1 MFDSKDKELKID
13 KIDESECAG
22 LECASS
28 DVEMTEQHNDVYN
41 GSHQDFF
48 VDEKNVVDS
57 VPASEK
63 SVEEIESMDEMEQTS
78 KKEQSD
84 IDESQV
90 NLSEEDNKE
99 EPSSSVKS
107 NEIEKENSNVSS
119 DDLTVEQEQQVKQE
133 EVSVP
138 DVETQDSK
146 QQGED
151 KQEEQ
156 IAQDNA
162 DLKNDVE
169 DKSKGDMKEV
179 ISKEEESAQDD
190 KNDGKGEQ
198 NGESVADST
207 SGVEEGSNNPSK
219 SENNLQEPSEDKQ
232 NTEIGSGDVS
242 VPKVEGDS
250 QKLGTNSNKDQKVEE
265 EKSEQSSTTPSDDCV
280 KDETVSEV
288 IEEPSVLEE
297 NQEILEV
304 EENLESPQKRSKISD
319 DLEKI
324 SEDVEEIANLEES
337 TDTQMLENEEKIS
350 VESEEEVVDVDSFND
365 YGEAIQVFA
374 TVAPK
379 FIPDDPRV
387 PAEIKK
393 ASGTISQF
401 GPTVGGVDLEFTST
415 ASGIDERY
423 KFQGKAKAAF
433 VLTGEVLDANVT
445 ITALGEFTETSMKY
459 RSNAG
464 NSTIITNTLRN
475 FLIKAANETID
486 DINGFKTDGNMEYGV
501 SAPVGIPN
509 ITHRAHLIKA
519 LRKVFKSNNGS
530 SVAKVDALKFTFKD
544 LDETTP
550 KQVTLVYNGQAMFP
564 TSVDYTRNI
573 IIEDSLVNNLP
584 RNSKTRTL
592 GDNTKTSNVNFDPT
606 KIAINFD
613 IKSRDVNKGLK
624 TNTNY
629 EFIALNKNF
638 TFFKDATQSAG
649 TSIKFLEGFTLSNF
663 KTGKKPPLFET
674 LLVSTSN
681 SLEPSA
687 LIALSPT
694 TSTSSLISS
703 IDFNAISK
711 TTFLDYANLVSAT
724 AQSHALKISGA
735 SIKFNTV
742 KIYDTDSTIT
752 KIEVEDDRANKYPVS
767 LIPINDSDKSQGA
780 NPQVNGLQM
789 STPYHFKKLHVTAQ
803 PEETLVTKTLTFG
816 AFTTTTT
823 GTVTVSPNHNL
834 LIRTSNFSEPSLF
847 IESTPIFVSV
857 ANGTTSTIA
866 SSSFTLPAF
875 LPKFDVLLPNKVK
888 MPAVSN
894 DKTSLRYVI
903 EVDNSDGRAGELTV
917 NGLKGDE
924 NYKVQKF
931 VGKDKN
937 FYVVNLYNLSEKRD
951 YGFLIFELS
960 YKDLDG
966 RELIARKVLSE
977 INRVVSVTTTSGTT
991 TTIQFPNYDLDNTT
1005 GPERTGIAAFNVTL
1019 FEQTLVEARR
1029 AEIPVFIDDMNSSF
1043 LRLEFR
1049 KPENNPNV
1057 EVKLENGI
1065 LKFSNLE
1072 PKTDVVYKLDF
1083 VWKDKDGQEKTLSKY
1098 AKIVTPD
1105 VQVVDVKST
1114 SITTDQSSATIV
1126 FKLYSQPK
1134 LPIVSV
1140 SLNDDK
1146 YKYSWDKDKLELV
1159 ITGLTPKTEYRDIEV
1174 TFKLEN
1180 GLTAKH
1186 KLDVFTTKE
1195 EVAPPKGKVAD
1206 FVAKIYRIALNRE
1219 PEINGWRFWVSKLE
1233 SKEISV
1239 GQFINDLMVQ
1249 DEFIDRF
1256 LSKED
1261 FIKMMYQIVLGRE
1274 PEEEGKNY
1282 WMGKYDEY
1290 KTQEDS
1296 LINLRMRIA
1305 SEMMNEKEFKEYV
1318 SSMGLRY

>member
-1 MFDSKDKELKID
+1 MFDSKDKEFEID
-13 KIDESECAG
+13 NSKYDDKSVDNMEEY
-22 LECASS
+22 
-28 DVEMTEQHNDVYN
+28 TEEYN

-48 VDEKNVVDS
+48 GEEKRILNENEQETTAFSVENETEVKANAETEKSSTEELQVEDRIQNDEIVQDS
-57 VPASEK
+57 VT
-63 SVEEIESMDEMEQTS
+63 DES
-78 KKEQSD
+78 KKEISD
-84 IDESQV
+84 KEKDLEVTEEVTSS
-90 NLSEEDNKE
+90 SEE
-99 EPSSSVKS
+99 
-107 NEIEKENSNVSS
+107 
-119 DDLTVEQEQQVKQE
+119 
-133 EVSVP
+133 
-138 DVETQDSK
+138 
-146 QQGED
+146 
-151 KQEEQ
+151 
-156 IAQDNA
+156 
-162 DLKNDVE
+162 
-169 DKSKGDMKEV
+169 
-179 ISKEEESAQDD
+179 
-190 KNDGKGEQ
+190 
-198 NGESVADST
+198 VADEQVST
-207 SGVEEGSNNPSK
+207 E
-219 SENNLQEPSEDKQ
+219 
-232 NTEIGSGDVS
+232 
-242 VPKVEGDS
+242 
-250 QKLGTNSNKDQKVEE
+250 
-265 EKSEQSSTTPSDDCV
+265 
-280 KDETVSEV
+280 
-288 IEEPSVLEE
+288 IEEPTINNKVEDLEE
-297 NQEILEV
+297 KNLQSPIDVSSPIDEQQLVVEKNSEEQFQNIQTEEQEY
-304 EENLESPQKRSKISD
+304 
-319 DLEKI
+319 
-324 SEDVEEIANLEES
+324 
-337 TDTQMLENEEKIS
+337 
-350 VESEEEVVDVDSFND
+350 ESENHEVSRARSSYYVDSQEDNQYDVGNESDELSDVDSSID
-365 YGEAIQVFA
+365 LEEYGEDVQVFA
-374 TVAPK
+374 VAPK
-379 FIPDDPRV
+379 FVPDDPRV
-387 PAEIKK
+387 PTTIQK
-393 ASGTISQF
+393 AVGTISQF

-433 VLTGEVLDANVT
+433 VLTGGVLDANVT
-445 ITALGEFTETSMKY
+445 ISVLESFDENSMKY
-459 RSNAG
+459 KYAKKTQPPVS
-464 NSTIITNTLRN
+464 IYITDTLRN

-486 DINGFKTDGNMEYGV
+486 DINGIRTTTTSLEYGV
-501 SAPVGIPN
+501 SAPIGVPN
-509 ITHRAHLIKA
+509 ITHRAHLIRA
-519 LRKVFKSNNGS
+519 LRKVFASNSGETD
-530 SVAKVDALKFTFKD
+530 KVKKTTKAEALKFTFKD

-550 KQVTLVYNGQAMFP
+550 KQVTIVYNGQAMFP
-564 TSVDYTRNI
+564 TSVDYARNMI
-573 IIEDSLVNNLP
+573 VEDSLVNNLDLNP
-584 RNSKTRTL
+584 KAKTTNVENNSR
-592 GDNTKTSNVNFDPT
+592 TSNVNFDASR
-606 KIAINFD
+606 IAINFD
-613 IKSRDVNKGLK
+613 IKSGNVARGLK

-629 EFIALNKNF
+629 EFAALNKNL
-638 TFFKDATQSAG
+638 TFFRDCVSATATG
-649 TSIKFLEGFTLSNF
+649 TGINFLEGFTLSNF
-663 KTGKKPPLFET
+663 KTGRKPPLFET
-674 LLVSTSN
+674 LWVSSATGSMT
-681 SLEPSA
+681 LQPSA
-687 LIALSPT
+687 LITLLPLASSDKLS
-694 TSTSSLISS
+694 SS
-703 IDFNAISK
+703 IDFNSINK
-711 TTFLDYANLVSAT
+711 TTFLDYYNLLAPN
-724 AQSHALKISGA
+724 AQSYALKISGA
-735 SIKFNTV
+735 SIKLNTL

-767 LIPINDSDKSQGA
+767 LIPIDDSDKSKGA
-780 NPQVNGLQM
+780 NPQINGLQR

-803 PEETLVTKTLTFG
+803 PEDTSVTETFIFSMFSSSPSGSAGGSNVT
-816 AFTTTTT
+816 AN
-823 GTVTVSPNHNL
+823 PNHNIL
-834 LIRTSNFSEPSLF
+834 LRTSSFHEPVLF

-857 ANGTTSTIA
+857 ADGTTSTIA

-1005 GPERTGIAAFNVTL
+1005 GPERTGTAAFNVTL

-1072 PKTDVVYKLDF
+1072 PKTEVVYKLDF
-1083 VWKDKDGQEKTLSKY
+1083 IWKDKDGQEKTLSKY

-1105 VQVVDVKST
+1105 VQVVDVMST

-1159 ITGLTPKTEYRDIEV
+1159 ITGLRPKTEYRDIEV